1 MSNANLASRIDA
13 IESGYEYML
22 AYAAQG
28 RTTDVGA
35 GEQGIRHFLEN
46 MQSALEG
53 LGELCLSEAS
63 LKYPNKLEQISIF
76 LDTVDRDAGKAL
88 SIISLVLAQA
98 DISSQIIDN
107 VNASIHLRALL
118 TDLFIVDEAIA

>member
-1 MSNANLASRIDA
+1 VSNANLASRIDA